1 MRHFFLH
8 VLAAHVCKIIIN
20 ISNMTAINSILYIK
34 ITSIGELEQFCK
46 DHKDL
51 VNTNTCYWEIFFV
64 AIMMFSL
71 FKDKKIIGLQLTN
84 CIKWSPVDKTYRCI
98 YLLHFILCEL
108 MNVQIKLLNLYN
120 SLSLLFPLW
129 PQFRKW

>member
-1 MRHFFLH
+1 MHFEAFFLH
-8 VLAAHVCKIIIN
+8 VLAAQVCKIIIN

-71 FKDKKIIGLQLTN
+71 FKDKKN
-84 CIKWSPVDKTYRCI
+84 NWSTV
-98 YLLHFILCEL
+98 
-108 MNVQIKLLNLYN
+108 NKLYKMISSRQNL
-120 SLSLLFPLW
+120 
-129 PQFRKW
+129 